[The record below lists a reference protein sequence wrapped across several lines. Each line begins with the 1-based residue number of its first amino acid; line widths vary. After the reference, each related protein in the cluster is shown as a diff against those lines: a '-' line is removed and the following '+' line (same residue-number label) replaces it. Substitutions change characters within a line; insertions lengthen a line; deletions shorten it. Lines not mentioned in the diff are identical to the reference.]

1 MIKIHSKDD
10 FIFDLVNYILLFIVL
25 GVILFPLIFIISASF
40 SSPEAVNT
48 GKVILLPREVT
59 IEGYQRIFRD
69 SRIWQGYGNTILYTV
84 VGTAINVVM
93 TVMAAYPL
101 SRKDFY
107 GRKLFTFMITFTMFF
122 SGGLLPTYI
131 LISNLKLIN
140 TFWVMVIPNAIAVW
154 NVIITRTYFQHNIPD
169 EMLEASKLDGCNNIK
184 FILKIVIPLSAPIIA
199 VITLYYAVNHWNQFF
214 QALIYLNDEKRYPL
228 QLILRSILIQNE
240 MSMQMMDDIQ
250 SAVDQQRIAEVIRY
264 GVVIVAS
271 VPVLCLYPFLQKYF
285 IKGVMVGSLKG

>member
-1 MIKIHSKDD
+1 MIKIHSKDE
-10 FIFDLVNYILLFIVL
+10 FIFDLINYILLFFVL
-25 GVILFPLIFIISASF
+25 VIIMFPLIFIISASF

-48 GKVILLPREVT
+48 GKVILLPREIT

-69 SRIWQGYGNTILYTV
+69 SRIWQGYRNTILYTF
-84 VGTAINVVM
+84 VGTGINVVM
-93 TVMAAYPL
+93 TVLAAYPL

-131 LISNLKLIN
+131 LISNLNLIN

-169 EMLEASKLDGCNNIK
+169 EMLEASKLDGCNNLK
-184 FILKIVIPLSAPIIA
+184 FLLKIVLPLSAPILA

-228 QLILRSILIQNE
+228 QLILRSILVQNE

-250 SAVDQQRIAEVIRY
+250 SVVDQQRIAEVIRY

-285 IKGVMVGSLKG
+285 VKGVMVGSLKG